1 MSYLFV
7 LNCRCESFSCFREK
21 LPSNKFNYYKRM
33 SPKQQYPHIKIFQ
46 FFPPDSIYLTPHI
59 PLPTNIFLNT
69 LKIKDKRKLSFG
81 AKDSS
86 TDSLSSLLVSI
97 YKYFSLT
104 QKTYPSNH
112 TEVFESEIQ
121 EHEMVKSICESV
133 VVL

>member
-1 MSYLFV
+1 MSLIVGVSHFPV
-7 LNCRCESFSCFREK
+7 LGKDSPQTNSIIIRECPQNSSTHI
-21 LPSNKFNYYKRM
+21 LRYFN
-33 SPKQQYPHIKIFQ
+33 
-46 FFPPDSIYLTPHI
+46 FFLPDSIYLTPQI

-86 TDSLSSLLVSI
+86 TDSLSSLLVSVC
-97 YKYFSLT
+97 KYFSLI

-121 EHEMVKSICESV
+121 EHEMIKSICESV

>member
-1 MSYLFV
+1 M
-7 LNCRCESFSCFREK
+7 
-21 LPSNKFNYYKRM
+21 
-33 SPKQQYPHIKIFQ
+33 
-46 FFPPDSIYLTPHI
+46 
-59 PLPTNIFLNT
+59 
-69 LKIKDKRKLSFG
+69 SFG

-97 YKYFSLT
+97 YKYFSLI